1 MRNLK
6 CKLQD
11 LFLQIFQIVSESFP
25 ETVEPNGTWR
35 KSFALRYL
43 NKIKMSEIRVLLTKW
58 LGESWTKFC
67 DEKQDYITERFKS
80 VGFFNDIHGRE
91 NHLVKVPK
99 VKDYSPPKKDDPR
112 AELRKTE
119 RVNVSDTEDESFES
133 DEEADMT
140 TSEEESDEEMES

>member
-1 MRNLK
+1 MKSRGIKAVSVPSNCTELGAVTDVGPGNMIK
-6 CKLQD
+6 STMKE
-11 LFLQIFQIVSESFP
+11 LFKVDFDQRHNDW
-25 ETVEPNGTWR
+25 TD
-35 KSFALRYL
+35 

-99 VKDYSPPKKDDPR
+99 VKDYSPPKKDDP
-112 AELRKTE
+112 
-119 RVNVSDTEDESFES
+119 
-133 DEEADMT
+133 
-140 TSEEESDEEMES
+140 